1 MDIHPLGAGFDP
13 QLEEGQVM
21 KSSLK
26 RHRGPRFRAFQ
37 LSIFLV
43 LGGASA
49 TANAESARP
58 ADAFVDFFGVN
69 THLGYYDT
77 AYRDYEA
84 IVKPRLLEL
93 GVRHIRDGTFNDDVL
108 RKYLDLGQHGIRLLF
123 ITDSKRAVERARKLR
138 PVLFAIEGVNEP
150 DGRKDDWVARIRAEQ
165 QNLYEAIKGDPAT
178 RDLPV
183 AVSSLA
189 NLRDSPAKLGDLTP
203 YLDFGNVHP
212 YAAGNPPS
220 RHWGW
225 GLSMEKAIDEARKVS
240 ADKSILVTECGYHN
254 RMEEKGHP
262 GVSETAEAKYLPRL
276 LFVYFNR
283 GMTKAYKYEL
293 FDEKPDPGFTDMER
307 HFGLVRT
314 NGTPKPSFIALK
326 NLLHLLADPGPA
338 TQTGSLAF
346 EISGASTNL
355 QHTLLQN
362 RNGTFWLA
370 VGGKNAVKREAPAI
384 D

>member
-1 MDIHPLGAGFDP
+1 
-13 QLEEGQVM
+13 
-21 KSSLK
+21 
-26 RHRGPRFRAFQ
+26 
-37 LSIFLV
+37 
-43 LGGASA
+43 
-49 TANAESARP
+49 
-58 ADAFVDFFGVN
+58 
-69 THLGYYDT
+69 
-77 AYRDYEA
+77 
-84 IVKPRLLEL
+84 
-93 GVRHIRDGTFNDDVL
+93 
-108 RKYLDLGQHGIRLLF
+108 
-123 ITDSKRAVERARKLR
+123 
-138 PVLFAIEGVNEP
+138 
-150 DGRKDDWVARIRAEQ
+150 
-165 QNLYEAIKGDPAT
+165 
-178 RDLPV
+178 
-183 AVSSLA
+183 
-189 NLRDSPAKLGDLTP
+189 
-203 YLDFGNVHP
+203 
-212 YAAGNPPS
+212 
-220 RHWGW
+220 
-225 GLSMEKAIDEARKVS
+225 MEKAIDEARKVS